1 MSDGDSVYDLAVS
14 FAGEQRDYV
23 EQVVRACE
31 ERGLRVLYDRD
42 RTTDLWGRN
51 LIMEF
56 RKVYGGKQVRYVA
69 PFISREYL
77 AKRYPM
83 DEFRSMLLPAMDQPD
98 DYMLPVL
105 FGDVS
110 VPPELLNPATG
121 VLRSE
126 DYSPEELADAFA
138 QRINGVTSQQPRRPS
153 KAGGGMQD
161 LRMPAA
167 TPENFSKYRELQV
180 SFRYL
185 AEQFEVAAA
194 RMTEAGFV
202 CTADCSDSV
211 LRVRVEQRGR
221 TLYAIDI
228 RIGGLGRDDVLN
240 FVLSPQGWENGGN
253 RSNGIASQVFDLEA
267 RAPKLEMTDFS
278 VFGTHQGPRLYTKEE
293 LFRALWDRLVDEVQR
308 RADHGVDV
316 RRAVTPP
323 LLPSTG
329 SVRQSGGGT
338 FIANTGSVGGDIVV
352 REP

>member
-31 ERGLRVLYDRD
+31 KRGLRVLYDRD
-42 RTTDLWGRN
+42 LTIDLWGRN
-51 LIMEF
+51 LIKEF
-56 RKVYGGKQVRYVA
+56 RKAYGGKQARHVA

-110 VPPELLNPATG
+110 VPPELLNPAVG

-138 QRINGVTSQQPRRPS
+138 QRINGVTGQRPRRPP
-153 KAGGGMQD
+153 KAVGGTRG
-161 LRMPAA
+161 LRMPAT
-167 TPENFSKYRELQV
+167 TPESFSKYRELQV

-185 AEQFEVAAA
+185 AERFEAAAA

-202 CTADCSDSV
+202 CTADRSDSV

-228 RIGGLGRDDVLN
+228 RIGGMGRDDVLN

-253 RSNGIASQVFDLEA
+253 RSNGMASQVFDLEA
-267 RAPKLEMTDFS
+267 CVPKLEMTDFS
-278 VFGTHQGPRLYTKEE
+278 VFGTYQGPRLYTKEE
-293 LFRALWDRLVDEVQR
+293 LFQALWDRLVDEVQR
-308 RADHGVDV
+308 RADHGGDV
-316 RRAVTPP
+316 RRAVAPP
-323 LLPSTG
+323 LPSTG
-329 SVRQSGGGT
+329 PVRQSGGGT
-338 FIANTGSVGGDIVV
+338 FLANTGSVGGDIVV